1 MNSKTGNSPLVSI
14 VLPMYNAAKYI
25 KECVDSILAQTYS
38 DFELLIIDDGSTDDS
53 VKIVETYKD
62 SRIRLIRNNHDF
74 IASLN
79 KGMAESRGKYVARM
93 DADDKMKPYRLEKQI
108 EVMETMP
115 EIALCCS
122 YMQRM
127 GGTDI
132 YNAGIEGQFSHF
144 KSLLLVGN
152 FISHPTTMMRKDY
165 LNANGLNYR
174 NGYQCAEDYKLWTE
188 IALLGGGLYVVPEP
202 LIDYRISDTQVS
214 RMHHDIQT
222 DSALKIRNELLSCL
236 IEHES
241 GEDKTDFSN
250 LYDNFAV
257 LNGKNLID
265 EETIFGVF
273 YRLFSMLESKSN

>member
-62 SRIRLIRNNHDF
+62 SRIRLIRNSHDF

-79 KGMAESRGKYVARM
+79 KGIVESRGKYIARM
-93 DADDKMKPYRLEKQI
+93 DADDKMKPHRLEKQV

-115 EIALCCS
+115 EIVLCCS

-132 YNAGIEGQFSHF
+132 YNAGIKGRFPHF

-165 LNANGLNYR
+165 LKTNELNYR
-174 NGYQCAEDYKLWTE
+174 NGYPYAEDYKLWTE
-188 IALLGGGLYVVPEP
+188 IALLGGGLYIVPEP
-202 LIDYRISDTQVS
+202 LIDYRVSDSQVS
-214 RMHHDIQT
+214 RMHHNTQEA
-222 DSALKIRNELLSCL
+222 SALKIRNELLSYL
-236 IEHES
+236 IEHE
-241 GEDKTDFSN
+241 GCEYKTDISN
-250 LYDNFAV
+250 LYDNFAA
-257 LNGKNLID
+257 LNEKNLID
-265 EETIFGVF
+265 EGTIFTVF
-273 YRLFSMLESKSN
+273 YRLFSILEVKNK

>member
-53 VKIVETYKD
+53 VIIVETYKD
-62 SRIRLIRNNHDF
+62 PRIRLIRNSHDF

-79 KGMAESRGKYVARM
+79 KGMTESHGKYIARM
-93 DADDKMKPYRLEKQI
+93 DADDKMKPHRLARQV
-108 EVMETMP
+108 EVMERKP
-115 EIALCCS
+115 EIVLCCS

-132 YNAGIEGQFSHF
+132 YNAGIKGRFPHF

-165 LNANGLNYR
+165 LKTNVLNYR
-174 NGYQCAEDYKLWTE
+174 NGYPYAEDYKLWTE
-188 IALLGGGLYVVPEP
+188 IALLGGGLYIVPEP
-202 LIDYRISDTQVS
+202 LIDYRVSDSQVS
-214 RMHHDIQT
+214 RKHHEVQAA
-222 DSALKIRNELLSCL
+222 SALKIRNELLAYL
-236 IEHES
+236 ITHEA
-241 GEDKTDFSN
+241 GKYQQE
-250 LYDNFAV
+250 V
-257 LNGKNLID
+257 LNLFNAFADLNEKGLIQED
-265 EETIFGVF
+265 TIFWDF
-273 YRLFSMLESKSN
+273 YNLFSTLETQL

>member
-1 MNSKTGNSPLVSI
+1 MNYKTNNSPLVSI

-62 SRIRLIRNNHDF
+62 SRIRLIRNSHDF

-79 KGMAESRGKYVARM
+79 KGIVESRGKYIARM
-93 DADDKMKPYRLEKQI
+93 DADDKMKPHRLEKQV

-115 EIALCCS
+115 EIVLCCS

-132 YNAGIEGQFSHF
+132 YNEGIKGRFPHF

-165 LNANGLNYR
+165 LKTNVLNYR
-174 NGYQCAEDYKLWTE
+174 NGYPYAEDYKLWTE
-188 IALLGGGLYVVPEP
+188 IALLGGGLYIVPEP
-202 LIDYRISDTQVS
+202 LIDYRVSDSQVS
-214 RMHHDIQT
+214 RKHHEDQAA
-222 DSALKIRNELLSCL
+222 SALKIRNELLAYL
-236 IEHES
+236 ITHEA
-241 GEDKTDFSN
+241 GKYEQE
-250 LYDNFAV
+250 V
-257 LNGKNLID
+257 KNLFNAFAD
-265 EETIFGVF
+265 LNEKGLVQEDYIFWDF
-273 YRLFSMLESKSN
+273 YNLFSTLETQS

>member
-53 VKIVETYKD
+53 VIIVETYKD
-62 SRIRLIRNNHDF
+62 PRIRLIRNSHDF

-79 KGMAESRGKYVARM
+79 KGMTESHGKYIARM
-93 DADDKMKPYRLEKQI
+93 DADDKMKPHRLARQV
-108 EVMETMP
+108 EVMERMP
-115 EIALCCS
+115 EIVLCCS

-132 YNAGIEGQFSHF
+132 YNAGIKGRFPHF

-165 LNANGLNYR
+165 LKTNVLNYR
-174 NGYQCAEDYKLWTE
+174 NGYPYAEDYKLWTE
-188 IALLGGGLYVVPEP
+188 IALLGGGLYIVPEP
-202 LIDYRISDTQVS
+202 LIDYRVSDSQVS
-214 RMHHDIQT
+214 RKHHEEQAA
-222 DSALKIRNELLSCL
+222 SALKIRNELLAYL
-236 IEHES
+236 ITHEA
-241 GEDKTDFSN
+241 GKYQQE
-250 LYDNFAV
+250 V
-257 LNGKNLID
+257 LNLFNAFADLNEKGLIQED
-265 EETIFGVF
+265 TIFWDF
-273 YRLFSMLESKSN
+273 YNLFSTLETQS